1 MYYIPDW
8 YSLTNY
14 FKGGVCINQ
23 KILKNIKEGGYYFGG
38 LGKKKYLKYFGSAL
52 VKQGLESL
60 IFGYAPFLEL
70 VQIKIVWDIK
80 QMLALF

>member
-1 MYYIPDW
+1 MKFPKFLP
-8 YSLTNY
+8 S
-14 FKGGVCINQ
+14 FE

-38 LGKKKYLKYFGSAL
+38 LGKKNYLKYFVLAL
-52 VKQGLESL
+52 EKQGLENS